1 MKRKTI
7 RVLHLL
13 LGLISGV
20 VVFVVAVTGC
30 LLVFEEEISRAFNYG
45 TYRSVARDGASIAP
59 PSKLFSNTDSLLASR
74 EIKRAYSIT
83 YLQDELLSTV
93 WSLDRAGQYHATPL
107 HPQTGQSIGAFDYPH
122 SFFAIVLD
130 LHMHLALG
138 EVGASIVGYATAI
151 FVLLMIT
158 GLLLWKPANR
168 KGYKQRFRIKWNASG
183 KRLTYDLHN
192 VLGFYM
198 SWVAIFI
205 AITGLVWSFAWVDQ
219 PLQWLA
225 NGGKTIAYT
234 EREYRSDTMGYETVL
249 LQEQRR
255 QLVMDSLFAT
265 HLQAA
270 HRINALEVHRPMSA
284 VAPLYIAV
292 QTKRGANYARTD
304 YYSYDSYTGKL
315 LGQELFADMSNGE
328 KLRRLNYYIHMGS
341 IAGLTGKLAAFF
353 ASLIAASLPIT
364 GLLIYINRG
373 KRKRKP

>member
-13 LGLISGV
+13 LGLLSGM

-45 TYRSVARDGASIAP
+45 TYRSVARDGASFAA
-59 PSKLFSNTDSLLASR
+59 PSKLFTHTDSLLAGR

-83 YLQDELLSTV
+83 YLHEELLSTV

-107 HPQTGQSIGAFDYPH
+107 HPQTGQPIAAFDYPN
-122 SFFAIVLD
+122 SFFAVVLD

-138 EVGASIVGYATAI
+138 EVGASIVGYATVI

-168 KGYKQRFRIKWNASG
+168 KGYKQRFRIKWNASA

-198 SWVAIFI
+198 SWIAIFI
-205 AITGLVWSFAWVDQ
+205 AITGLVWSFEWVNQ
-219 PLQWLA
+219 SLQWLA
-225 NGGKTIAYT
+225 NGGKTIPYVAAKYQ
-234 EREYRSDTMGYETVL
+234 SDTTGYETVL

-255 QLVMDSLFAT
+255 QRVMDSIFAT
-265 HLQAA
+265 HLQDA
-270 HRINALEVHRPMSA
+270 HQINALEVHRPMSA
-284 VAPLYIAV
+284 AAPLYIAV
-292 QTKRGANYARTD
+292 QTLRGANYARTD
-304 YYSYDSYTGKL
+304 YYGYDSYTGKL
-315 LGQELFADMSNGE
+315 LGKEIFANMNNGK

-341 IAGLTGKLAAFF
+341 IAGLTGKMAAFF

-373 KRKRKP
+373 KKRRKR